1 MVKIDKKWWKSTK
14 NGATSILDGA
24 TSGDGLG
31 AVLISPKILRKIQK
45 NLRWYIT
52 GITRFLHVWLLL
64 SQETSRK
71 SYSMIYDWLSRRPV
85 SNSVQSWPSKI
96 SDQCEQ
102 MQTPLNVSLILMGVG
117 ITEHWTQ
124 SMLSFVLLVLV
135 PLTSGKGWTWTCDPD
150 TSFCRFLIF
159 SLFWVSQKCLNT
171 FHLNAKNHVDT
182 RYEMSKPSQERV
194 AHQWHSFAR

>member
-1 MVKIDKKWWKSTK
+1 M
-14 NGATSILDGA
+14 L
-24 TSGDGLG
+24 
-31 AVLISPKILRKIQK
+31 VLKYHFLWASFTTVIARDVTEVIFY
-45 NLRWYIT
+45 NLR
-52 GITRFLHVWLLL
+52 LAQHA
-64 SQETSRK
+64 
-71 SYSMIYDWLSRRPV
+71 SRRPV

-96 SDQCEQ
+96 SDQYEQ
-102 MQTPLNVSLILMGVG
+102 METPLNVSLILMGVG
-117 ITEHWTQ
+117 ITENWTQ

-150 TSFCRFLIF
+150 TSYCRFLIF

-171 FHLNAKNHVDT
+171 FHLNAKNHVDI